1 MNVHLQTK
9 WFESRS
15 HQGESKFLAL
25 SQNYKTC
32 NYLIIIIIITIIQLT
47 LVHMLLKIFHCLF
60 CSTKNN
66 VCTFS
71 SLVFFNY
78 LPTKFQN
85 MTETKS
91 FSWSVDF
98 SHNFTKRIYSYLFT
112 TVFYWRILDL
122 NVGCVFAYFCGGH
135 KSNFPIWFRSS
146 LSHSYRIRRRVSTTL
161 KNW

>member
-32 NYLIIIIIITIIQLT
+32 NYLIIIIIIIITIIQLT

-71 SLVFFNY
+71 SLVFSNY

-91 FSWSVDF
+91 FSWSADF
-98 SHNFTKRIYSYLFT
+98 LPQLHKTYIQLPIYYRLLLTNIASKRWLCFRLFLWWT
-112 TVFYWRILDL
+112 Q
-122 NVGCVFAYFCGGH
+122 
-135 KSNFPIWFRSS
+135 K
-146 LSHSYRIRRRVSTTL
+146 
-161 KNW
+161 